1 MTLNKQFRT
10 LFFIKKL
17 CVCNRK
23 CAAALIVQSLKH
35 EVLPFLFFICKIRLT
50 SLHLICFV
58 ITRMVLCWFIS
69 LSFCAALWK
78 PHSFLTVI
86 YNYHQRQVIFLPWSI
101 LLHIYA
107 IVFIMI
113 SGKQMEGFLCIWSWW
128 RTFGAFRGWEHYPA
142 PGSGCTPWPDCT
154 SKQDQSRHCPLSS
167 PYQVSVLSYEELWPH
182 SIKSATANSSRCIY
196 FNNQGANSM
205 KHVMECISPAF

>member
-1 MTLNKQFRT
+1 MTLNKQLRA
-10 LFFIKKL
+10 LFFIEKVCL
-17 CVCNRK
+17 CNRK

-35 EVLPFLFFICKIRLT
+35 EVLPFLFFICKRRLT

-107 IVFIMI
+107 MLFIMI
-113 SGKQMEGFLCIWSWW
+113 SWKQMEGFFVYMELMRNFWSVQGV
-128 RTFGAFRGWEHYPA
+128 GA
-142 PGSGCTPWPDCT
+142 
-154 SKQDQSRHCPLSS
+154 LSCS
-167 PYQVSVLSYEELWPH
+167 WIRVHTMAWSH
-182 SIKSATANSSRCIY
+182 I
-196 FNNQGANSM
+196 
-205 KHVMECISPAF
+205 